1 MEAAEF
7 LIKPLAY
14 LGAAIVFVPIFRR
27 IGLGAVL
34 GYLAAGVALGPSGLA
49 LVDQPQEVLHFAEV
63 GVIMLLFVI
72 GLELEPEKL
81 WQLRRNIVLT
91 GITQLGVSGFLL
103 ALIGVL
109 LGLGFTLSLLL
120 GFVLAL
126 SSTAFALQLME
137 ERKILGSQLGRR
149 GFSILLLQ
157 DIAVI
162 PLVLVVGATAQA
174 VALDEHSPGTLL
186 GVGAVAGLLLVG
198 RFALKPLLALVATYA
213 SREIMAATALF
224 IVLSFAGVMQ
234 LVGLSAGLGAFMAGI
249 VLATSDYRHQLEADI
264 NAFKGLLLGLFFMAI
279 GMSLDLALLAQ
290 KPLQIV
296 GLALLLMAV
305 KAFVIAYALKARG
318 ASLTEGIRM
327 GLLLSQG
334 GEFAFVLLTQMV
346 QGQHIDSELAS
357 LVTLV
362 VGVSMAFTAPLLV
375 MFERLSAGSDSAS
388 AEVTHDEGDMEREP
402 EVIIAGFGRYGQ
414 IVGRI
419 LQAGNIPFTA
429 LDKNPRHIEFVRRF
443 GNQVSFGDA
452 SQLELLYAA
461 GIAHARVL
469 VVAIDDAETAEHI
482 VELCSEHFPA
492 LTVMARAR
500 DRQNALKLREAGCS
514 QVVRETYY
522 SSLNTATSTLV
533 ALGYSEGAAARRAD
547 LFRRNDEGMLDEAMG
562 KQEDVEALIEI
573 GKKGRAELEQLFE
586 KDQLI

>member
-1 MEAAEF
+1 MDESHF
-7 LIKPLAY
+7 LLKPLAY
-14 LGAAIVFVPIFRR
+14 LGAAIVFVPLFRR
-27 IGLGAVL
+27 SGLGAVL
-34 GYLAAGVALGPSGLA
+34 GYLAAGVSLGPSGFA
-49 LVDQPQEVLHFAEV
+49 LVENPTDVLHFAEV

-72 GLELEPEKL
+72 GLELEPAKL
-81 WQLRRNIVLT
+81 WQLRRNIVFT
-91 GITQLGVSGFLL
+91 GLSQLLISG
-103 ALIGVL
+103 AL
-109 LGLGFTLSLLL
+109 LGLLLMLLGLAWGLALLL

-162 PLVLVVGATAQA
+162 PLVLVVGATAKSTAALEHQPNTLVGVAA
-174 VALDEHSPGTLL
+174 V
-186 GVGAVAGLLLVG
+186 VGLLLAG
-198 RFALKPLLALVATYA
+198 RFLLKPLLKLIAAYA

-224 IVLSFAGVMQ
+224 IVLGYAGVMQ
-234 LVGLSAGLGAFMAGI
+234 MVGLSAGLGAFMAGI

-264 NAFKGLLLGLFFMAI
+264 NSFKGLLLGLFFMAI
-279 GMSLDLALLAQ
+279 GMTLDLSLLAQ
-290 KPLQIV
+290 QPVLIL
-296 GLALLLMAV
+296 GFALALMAV
-305 KAFVIAYALKARG
+305 KTAVIAVALKVRG
-318 ASLTEGIRM
+318 ATLREGLTM

-346 QGQHIDSELAS
+346 TGDHLSQETAS

-362 VGVSMAFTAPLLV
+362 VGMSMALTAPLLV
-375 MFERLSAGSDSAS
+375 LFERLSGGKDGAMAVADDG
-388 AEVTHDEGDMEREP
+388 TGMEREP

-429 LDKNPRHIEFVRRF
+429 LDKDPRQIEFVKRF

-461 GIAHARVL
+461 GIAHARVF
-469 VVAIDDAETAEHI
+469 VVAIDDPDTTLHI
-482 VELCSEHFPA
+482 VELCREHFPK
-492 LTVMARAR
+492 LQVLARAR
-500 DRQNALKLREAGCS
+500 NRVNALQLRGAGCT
-514 QVVRETYY
+514 QVVRETWH

-533 ALGYSEGAAARRAD
+533 ALGYSEGAAMRRAQ
-547 LFRRNDEGMLDEAMG
+547 LFANHDEGVLEQAVG
-562 KQEDVEALIEI
+562 KEEDMEALIEI
-573 GKKGRAELEQLFE
+573 GKRGRAELEQLFE
-586 KDQLI
+586 QDQSI